1 MVAERAGV
9 AEILRCAGTAFRERR
24 EGRLDAGRLKVM
36 ADIEACRTAVL
47 GGHMYACDG
56 CGREHP
62 LYNSCRNRH
71 CPTCQ
76 GLAANRW
83 SEARA
88 ADILPVPYFH
98 VVFTLPKEIAA
109 IAFGNRRVV
118 FGILFKTVAETLR
131 TIAAD
136 PRHGGLQVGG
146 TAVLHTWDQKLRF
159 HPHLHVVVPNAGFD
173 VESDEWKMG
182 SSAWLAPVK
191 VLASFFRRRFLEE
204 LDRARGRGKL
214 EFHGTVA
221 HLAHPGEFHALLAAA
236 RSRNWVVYAKRPFKG
251 PEQVFRYLARYTH
264 RIAISDSRIVAF
276 DGERVSLRHRKPAG
290 PGRKKPR
297 YGTMTVTADEFIRR
311 FLLHVLPGRMHRIR
325 YFGILANDRRATTLE
340 GARKAL
346 GTVGCT
352 IPGETA
358 DEPEGDHDQ
367 GTAPVACPHCGGV
380 LRRIRD
386 LPRRKEP
393 LTARGP
399 PRTSPP
405 RGAGP

>member
-1 MVAERAGV
+1 MAEIFRRAG
-9 AEILRCAGTAFRERR
+9 ATFRERR
-24 EGRLDAGRLKVM
+24 QGRLDAGRLKVM

-56 CGREHP
+56 CGHEHP
-62 LYNSCRNRH
+62 LYNSCHNRH

-88 ADILPVPYFH
+88 ADILPVPYVH
-98 VVFTLPKEIAA
+98 VVFTLPREIAA

-118 FGILFKTVAETLR
+118 FGILFKTVAETLH
-131 TIAAD
+131 TIVAD
-136 PRHGGLQVGG
+136 PRHGGLRIGG
-146 TAVLHTWDQKLRF
+146 TAVLHTWNQKLSF

-173 VESDEWKMG
+173 VESDQWKTG
-182 SSAWLAPVK
+182 NGAWLAPAR

-204 LDRARGRGKL
+204 LDRARGRGRL

-221 HLAHPGEFHALLAAA
+221 HLAHPGEFRALLAAA

-276 DGERVSLRHRKPAG
+276 DGETVSFRHRKPAM
-290 PGRKKPR
+290 PGHKKPR
-297 YGTMTVTADEFIRR
+297 YGTMTLSADEFIRR

-325 YFGILANDRRATTLE
+325 HFGILANGCRTTTLQC
-340 GARKAL
+340 ARKAM
-346 GTVGCT
+346 GTADCT

-358 DEPEGDHDQ
+358 DGTEGNHEQDTETA
-367 GTAPVACPHCGGV
+367 TAPVACPHCGGL

-386 LPRRKEP
+386 IPRRKE
-393 LTARGP
+393 LLAVRKP
-399 PRTSPP
+399 PRAPPP
-405 RGAGP
+405 RGAAP